1 VPAYLLDAG
10 GRIVSVALLEV
21 SAKRPR
27 PADYAEDWGKG
38 PLPFDWVI
46 FTPRA
51 ERSDPCAGL
60 RAHRPAQPQEPA
72 KGPGDR
78 AP

>member
-1 VPAYLLDAG
+1 MPSYLPDAG
-10 GRIVSVALLEV
+10 GRIASVALIEV
-21 SAKRPR
+21 SGKRPQ
-27 PADYAEDWGKG
+27 PADYAQDFGKG
-38 PLPFDWVI
+38 PLPFDWMI

-60 RAHRPAQPQEPA
+60 RAHRRAQPEEPA